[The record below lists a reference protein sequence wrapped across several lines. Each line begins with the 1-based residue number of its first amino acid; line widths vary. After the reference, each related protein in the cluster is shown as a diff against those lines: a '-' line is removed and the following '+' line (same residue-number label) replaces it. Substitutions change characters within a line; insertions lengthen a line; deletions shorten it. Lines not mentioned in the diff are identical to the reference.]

1 MSVDIS
7 CGKCGE
13 KISTMQ
19 MLKSVKDVLKHYN
32 NKCASC
38 GQVVSTT
45 EFSLDTERK

>member
-19 MLKSVKDVLKHYN
+19 MLKSVKDVMKHHN
-32 NKCASC
+32 NECPSC
-38 GQVVSTT
+38 GQVLSIS
-45 EFSLDTERK
+45 EFSLDIEKK